1 MREFNSMGRRVK
13 KAGKNGLHGLLPI
26 LLLFFVLTLTA
37 CGSKATDTPTTEA
50 NASAADQTKSSEDG
64 TAADTTSAPVVDVQ
78 IKTDPTG
85 EVSPYLE
92 TEGDKTE
99 ASTEDGTKSGENTTT
114 APDETQPAETKPE
127 ETTPAETQP
136 VKPIVFENCS
146 ELVFATPRIQLLN
159 FREKPSKDG
168 KILAQIP
175 AGTALQRTGRS
186 EEWSRVIYGATEGF
200 VAAEFLSLTAPVI
213 DLYGEKVQVTDEEYY
228 TTDKLNFRE
237 RPSTDGTIIQVLERA
252 EKVRCTGYGENWSRI
267 IYNEKEG
274 FVSTKFL
281 SKEKP
286 APIEP
291 VVQPGGNE
299 PENPPIEIP
308 SEPGFTECN
317 EQVRVT
323 TNLRMREGPSTVANV
338 ITVLNNGTEV
348 LCTGKNDKWARIS
361 YGGRTGY
368 VSLDYITAVGA
379 ANPGTPEQKP
389 ATWSVGKI
397 TRKETA
403 NGILYTGNGGP
414 LIAIDAGHQA
424 HGNNEME
431 PNGPNSTT
439 MKKKVSTGTSGR
451 ATGINESLLDLI
463 VSIQLKDALLAR
475 GYNVLMIRE
484 SQDVDISNMQ
494 RAVRASAS
502 GAAVMIRVHANGS
515 SDPNKTGAETLS
527 PSKRNPYLPADLI
540 TASERLSR
548 CVIDAFCAS
557 TGSKNNNIYYTD
569 TMTGINFATLPT
581 TTIEMGYMT
590 NLEEDALMATPEFQ
604 VKAVVGIMNGLDA
617 YFGR

>member
-1 MREFNSMGRRVK
+1 MRELKSMGSRVK
-13 KAGKNGLHGLLPI
+13 KAGKNGLRNFLPI
-26 LLLFFVLTLTA
+26 LLLFFVFAMTG
-37 CGSKATDTPTTEA
+37 CGSKSSVNETTGENQSTTA
-50 NASAADQTKSSEDG
+50 VGDVSAPDGSNAAASSSE
-64 TAADTTSAPVVDVQ
+64 AFVDVS

-85 EVSPYLE
+85 EASPYLE
-92 TEGDKTE
+92 TEGDDPT
-99 ASTEDGTKSGENTTT
+99 ASSEDATNAPEETT
-114 APDETQPAETKPE
+114 PEQTKPE
-127 ETTPAETQP
+127 ETTPEETKA

-146 ELVFATPRIQLLN
+146 ELVFATPRISLLN

-186 EEWSRVIYGATEGF
+186 EEWSRVIYGTTEGF
-200 VAAEFLSLTAPVI
+200 VAAEFVSTTAPVI
-213 DLYGEKVQVTDEEYY
+213 DLYGAKVQVCDEEFY

-237 RPSTDGTIIQVLERA
+237 RPSKDGAIIQVLDRA
-252 EKVRCTGYGENWSRI
+252 EKVRCTGLGEEWSRI

-274 FVSTKFL
+274 FVSTQFL

-299 PENPPIEIP
+299 TENPPIELP
-308 SEPGFTECN
+308 AEPGFTDCN
-317 EQVRVT
+317 EQIRVT

-348 LCTGKNDKWARIS
+348 LCTGKSDKWARIT
-361 YGGRTGY
+361 YNGRTGY
-368 VSLDYITAVGA
+368 VSLDYVTSVGA
-379 ANPGTPEQKP
+379 TTQENPGQQTT
-389 ATWSVGKI
+389 TWSIGKI

-414 LIAIDAGHQA
+414 LIAIDPGHQA
-424 HGNNEME
+424 HGNSELE
-431 PNGPNSTT
+431 PNGPGSTT

-451 ATGINESLLDLI
+451 ATGMAESMLDLI
-463 VSIQLKDALLAR
+463 VSLQLKDALLAR

-484 SQDVDISNMQ
+484 TQDVDISNMQ

-527 PSKRNPYLPADLI
+527 PSKKNPYLPADLI
-540 TASERLSR
+540 TASERLSK

-569 TMTGINFATLPT
+569 TMTGINYATLPT

-590 NLEEDALMATPEFQ
+590 NLEEDALMATADFQ